1 MPQRKK
7 QSNQKTLDSLNPKNF
22 KKLHSFIKPRKEELR
37 WTEIP
42 WKINLWEARQKASLA
57 ESTPIHLGHEWQ
69 SAWMYLKQWYY
80 GPCVHIFTP

>member
-7 QSNQKTLDSLNPKNF
+7 QSNKKTLDSLNPKDL

-42 WKINLWEARQKASLA
+42 WEINLWEARQKASRQNQPLFIWA
-57 ESTPIHLGHEWQ
+57 MNGNPLG
-69 SAWMYLKQWYY
+69 
-80 GPCVHIFTP
+80 CT

>member
-7 QSNQKTLDSLNPKNF
+7 QSNKKTLDSLNPKDF

-42 WKINLWEARQKASLA
+42 WEINLWEARQKASRQNQPLFIWA
-57 ESTPIHLGHEWQ
+57 MNGNPLG
-69 SAWMYLKQWYY
+69 
-80 GPCVHIFTP
+80 CT